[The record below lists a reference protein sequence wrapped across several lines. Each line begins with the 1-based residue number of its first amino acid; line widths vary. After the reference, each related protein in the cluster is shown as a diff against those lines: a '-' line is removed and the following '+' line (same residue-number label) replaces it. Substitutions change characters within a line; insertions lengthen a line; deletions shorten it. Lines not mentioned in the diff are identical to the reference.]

1 MSRSLHFKF
10 TSVQS
15 NDNSVDVLIGRLE
28 IQFAADDGKF
38 VVLEL
43 FQGLFDVGVEN
54 DTGRVNHARTQEP
67 NSPS

>member
-1 MSRSLHFKF
+1 MDSSI
-10 TSVQS
+10 
-15 NDNSVDVLIGRLE
+15 DVLISRLE

-54 DTGRVNHARTQEP
+54 DTGRINHARTKEP
-67 NSPS
+67 NRLL